1 MSHTPTTGHTSA
13 EGPLVSVV
21 VPAYQAA
28 ATLGATLASILDQDH
43 THLEVLVVDDGS
55 TDGTADLAAAA
66 AAADPRVRVLG
77 DGVNRGRSA
86 ARNAGLDAAQGD
98 WVAMVDADDLLA
110 RDRISAFLEATRQ
123 FPDTNLVT
131 DDRIGW
137 RLDDGGRVRVEHRS
151 PGRHTWRLGPPHRLD
166 PRRHFTDRFGHVD
179 FMVRRS
185 FLDWVGVR
193 YPTDMAI
200 GEDLVVD
207 NTLLFAPGCFPV
219 RVARPSYYYRLA
231 PTSRAAGGPQAH
243 AQMVERVGSPELS
256 ALYRR
261 WEPAHS
267 WLFDR
272 ADRQLAAEGRL
283 GAIQVEA
290 DRYETHPSRWA
301 GGAMLVGLK
310 VLQWLSRWEDR
321 HVRDRIAADI
331 TAQLARSVGG
341 PPPGLPPG

>member
-1 MSHTPTTGHTSA
+1 MSS
-13 EGPLVSVV
+13 PLVSVV
-21 VPAYQAA
+21 VPAYQSE
-28 ATLGATLASILDQDH
+28 ATLGATLASILDQDLND
-43 THLEVLVVDDGS
+43 LEVVVVDDGS
-55 TDGTADLAAAA
+55 TDDTAAVAQAA
-66 AAADPRVRVLG
+66 AAADARVVVIG

-86 ARNAGLDAAQGD
+86 ARNTGIDAARGE

-110 RDRISAFLEATRQ
+110 RDRFSAFLAAVDR

-137 RLDDGGRVRVEHRS
+137 RIDDRGAVRVEHRS

-179 FMVRRS
+179 LMVRRS
-185 FLDWVGVR
+185 FLDRVGVR

-231 PTSRAAGGPQAH
+231 PTGRAAGGAQAH
-243 AQMVERVGSPELS
+243 AQMVERVGSVELS
-256 ALYRR
+256 ELYRR

-267 WLFDR
+267 WLFER

-283 GAIQVEA
+283 GPRQVEA
-290 DRYETHPSRWA
+290 SRYEIHPRLWA
-301 GGAMLVGLK
+301 GAPMLMGMK
-310 VLQWLSRWEDR
+310 ALQWLSRWEDR
-321 HVRDRIAADI
+321 HVRGALAADI
-331 TAQLARSVGG
+331 TAQLARASGD
-341 PPPGLPPG
+341 PPPSRPPG